1 MGKVRI
7 ALHGAGGRM
16 GRAVLRAALKDPACE
31 VCAALVRSD
40 SELAGEPL
48 AKLFGRDAPDLEF
61 SAALDPDAQPD
72 VFVDFTGPRAFDDA
86 LAMARGRGLPLVSGT
101 TGISGD
107 QRLAIDDAARVIPV
121 LWSANFS
128 LGVALLRKLTAMAAT
143 VLPAEFDV
151 EIVETHHRFKQDA
164 PSGTALALGR
174 AVADARRVR
183 LEDVARYSRHGQVGT
198 RKAGEIG
205 FSAVRAADIVG
216 EHTVMFAAPGERIEL
231 THRAGSRA
239 VFAHGAL
246 RAAAWLAR
254 QRAGNYDLADVLG

>member
-1 MGKVRI
+1 MSRVRI

-16 GRAVLRAALKDPACE
+16 GRAVLRAALKDRACE

-48 AKLFGRDAPDLEF
+48 SRVFGRDAPDLEF
-61 SAALDPDAQPD
+61 TAALDPDANPD
-72 VFVDFTGPRAFDDA
+72 VIVDFTGPRAFDDA
-86 LAMARGRGLPLVSGT
+86 LAMARGRSLPLVSGT
-101 TGISGD
+101 TGLSDD
-107 QRLAIDDAARVIPV
+107 QRLTLADAARYIP
-121 LWSANFS
+121 LIWSANFS
-128 LGVALLRKLTAMAAT
+128 LGVALLRKLTSMSAT
-143 VLPAEFDV
+143 VLPIEFDA

-174 AVADARRVR
+174 AIADARRMR
-183 LEDVARYSRHGQVGT
+183 LEDVARYTRHGQVGT
-198 RKAGEIG
+198 RATGEIG
-205 FSAVRAADIVG
+205 FSSLRAADIVG
-216 EHTVMFAAPGERIEL
+216 EHTVLFAAPGERIEL

-254 QRAGNYDLADVLG
+254 QRPGSYDLADVLG

>member
-1 MGKVRI
+1 MTKVRI

-16 GRAVLRAALKDPACE
+16 GRAVLRAALKDKSCD

-48 AKLFGRDAPDLEF
+48 AKVFGRDAPDLEF

-72 VFVDFTGPRAFDDA
+72 VIVDFTGPRAFDDA

-101 TGISGD
+101 TGLSDD
-107 QRLAIDDAARVIPV
+107 QRLAVADAARLIPM

-143 VLPAEFDV
+143 VLPADFDA

-174 AVADARRVR
+174 AIADARRVR
-183 LEDVARYSRHGQVGT
+183 LEDVAKYSRHGQVGL
-198 RKAGEIG
+198 RKPGEIG
-205 FSAVRAADIVG
+205 FAAVRAADIVG
-216 EHTVMFAAPGERIEL
+216 EHTVLFAAPGERIEL

-239 VFAHGAL
+239 VFAHGAI
-246 RAAAWLAR
+246 RAAIWLAR
-254 QRAGNYDLADVLG
+254 QRPGNYDLADVLG